1 MILTTIKEL
10 IADTIDKREDA
21 LIKSIM
27 YNPANTQADLWK
39 TECALASCRELEEM
53 KLKLCRAFDEK
64 EKELQKKE

>member
-10 IADTIDKREDA
+10 IATNIDNRKDA
-21 LIKSIM
+21 LVKSIM
-27 YNPANTQADLWK
+27 YNPANTQVDLWK
-39 TECALASCRELEEM
+39 TECVLASCRELEEM

>member
-10 IADTIDKREDA
+10 IADTIDKRKDA

-53 KLKLCRAFDEK
+53 KLRLCRAFDEK

>member
-10 IADTIDKREDA
+10 ITTNIDERKDA

-39 TECALASCRELEEM
+39 NECVLAACRELEEI
-53 KLKLCRAFDEK
+53 KLRLCQSFDEK